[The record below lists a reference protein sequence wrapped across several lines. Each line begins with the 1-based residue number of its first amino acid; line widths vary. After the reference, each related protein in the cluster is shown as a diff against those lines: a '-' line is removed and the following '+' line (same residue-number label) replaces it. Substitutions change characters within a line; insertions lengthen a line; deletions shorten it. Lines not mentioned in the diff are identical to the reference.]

1 MSQNI
6 DLKRI
11 ELKAYTSYFQ
21 DGLWDIF
28 VGLLMVGMGIY
39 VAFESTVWYVLV
51 LAIAMLLVT
60 IGKKLITEPRI
71 GRVKF
76 GLARKVKQWAV
87 MVILTI
93 SFLFGI
99 GMFLAAYYGADIPR
113 ELMATIA
120 GVWFFIVF
128 SLMAYFMDFNRLFV
142 YGLLLSASFAIALA
156 YSDTI
161 AIIAFFAS
169 AAIALPIGLVMLTRF
184 LRRYPRMTGENIDVS
199 P

>member
-6 DLKRI
+6 DLKQI
-11 ELKAYTSYFQ
+11 ERKAYTSYFQ

-28 VGLLMVGMGIY
+28 MGLLMLGMGITI
-39 VAFESTVWYVLV
+39 AFESEILYGVV
-51 LAIAMLLVT
+51 LAIAVLVVSV
-60 IGKKLITEPRI
+60 GRKLITEPRI

-76 GLARKVKQWAV
+76 GMARKIKLGIIVV
-87 MVILTI
+87 VLTI
-93 SFLFGI
+93 SSLFGV
-99 GMFLAAYYGADIPR
+99 GVFLAAYYGVDIPHY
-113 ELMATIA
+113 LMATIA

-128 SLMAYFMDFNRLFV
+128 SLMAYFMDFSRLFV

-169 AAIALPIGLVMLTRF
+169 AAISLPIGLVMLTRF
-184 LRRYPRMTGENIDVS
+184 LRRYPRLPRENIDAGS
-199 P
+199 